1 MKFEIIV
8 HTACYDK
15 SGIAEHKYNVSVDAD
30 DFGDAARYAQKG
42 FCNIL
47 KMDIYPKG

>member
-8 HTACYDK
+8 HTACYHA

-30 DFGDAARYAQKG
+30 DLGDAARYAQRS

-47 KMDIYPKG
+47 KMVIYPKG